1 MKRIALLITSLVLA
15 TSAFAQ
21 GLPKHYPS
29 EGFQRTGVVHA
40 VYPDELRIVIND
52 IPYAYSKAVV
62 VRSLSSNRAS
72 FTRVRPGMKV
82 AYKMGSDQRIIE
94 MWLLPPNYSD
104 ARRRGR

>member
-1 MKRIALLITSLVLA
+1 MKRILLVITSILLA
-15 TSAFAQ
+15 SGVYAQ
-21 GLPKHYPS
+21 SLPKHYPS
-29 EGFQRTGVVHA
+29 EGFQRTGVVDA

-52 IPYAYSKAVV
+52 MPFVYSKAVI

-72 FTRVRPGMKV
+72 LTRVRPGVKV
-82 AYKMGSDQRIIE
+82 AYKMGSDQRITE